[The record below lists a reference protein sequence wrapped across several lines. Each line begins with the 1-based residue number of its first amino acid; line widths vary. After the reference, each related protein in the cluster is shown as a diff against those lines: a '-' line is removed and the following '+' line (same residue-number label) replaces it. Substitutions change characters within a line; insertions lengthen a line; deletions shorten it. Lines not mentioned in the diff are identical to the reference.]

1 MFFGKKFATRA
12 ELLSA
17 IEKEIKEESD
27 DSGAVSYTVDG
38 GLGSEISQSK
48 RYRQRAQDA
57 ENELSELKT
66 QLGRIQAE
74 KEEFER
80 LNPEKQQETIKNL
93 VKELGTVK
101 ADKAALEKTLEPLK
115 NQVETYQRNETRQ
128 KIEQSLTDVANQLG
142 IRPEAIRDVKRLA
155 NALKFD
161 PETGEVRT
169 VDGSTPVDAFL
180 KSELAASPH
189 WLPTSVGGG
198 SSPGTGPQTLSKQM
212 LFEQAKKAGNVS
224 EMIRN
229 APVLETSISKGL

>member
-1 MFFGKKFATRA
+1 MFFGKKFATRE

-161 PETGEVRT
+161 AETGTVST
-169 VDGSTPVDAFL
+169 VDGETPVDAFL

-198 SSPGTGPQTLSKQM
+198 SSPGIGNGKLDERALYEK
-212 LFEQAKKAGNVS
+212 AKKDGNVG
-224 EMIRN
+224 EMLKY
-229 APVLETSISKGL
+229 APVLETNINKGL